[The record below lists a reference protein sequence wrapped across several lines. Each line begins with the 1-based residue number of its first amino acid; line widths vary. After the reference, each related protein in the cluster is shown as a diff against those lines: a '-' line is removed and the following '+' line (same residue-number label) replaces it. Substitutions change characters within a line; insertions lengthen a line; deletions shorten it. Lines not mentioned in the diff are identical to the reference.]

1 MVLEPLGNLGAPSP
15 RNSRVRGDVL
25 ADILIKDGYIIT
37 MDAQR
42 RILERGSVAIK
53 GDKITAVGKDVQE
66 RADTVIDA
74 RGKAVLPGLINA
86 HTHLSMTL
94 LRGVADD
101 MPLMEWL
108 ETKIWPIE
116 KNLTAQ
122 DSYLGALLGCLEM
135 IKSGTTCFAD
145 QYFFMQDVARAVEEA
160 GLRAMLS
167 YGIIEMDDPKRRES
181 ELRAGEKLVKTC
193 QGAAGG
199 RIQTMFGPHAA
210 YTCSP
215 ECLIQVKE
223 LAKKYKVGI
232 HTHISETQDEV
243 DKITKKYGKRPVEHL
258 DSIGFLGPEVLA
270 AHCIWLTEK
279 EIAVIRKQGVKPVHN
294 PVSNMKT
301 ASGVAPVPEMLAAGI
316 PVALG
321 TDGAASNNSLD
332 MFSEMKFA
340 ALLSKA
346 HKLDPTALPAQVVL
360 EMATING
367 AITLGLQDKI
377 GSLEVGKK
385 ADIVMV
391 DMKKPHLAPLHNV
404 ISHLVYSAVG
414 GDVDTVVV
422 DGKVLMRERRVLTL
436 DEVKVLEETQKA
448 ADDLLARREAAK

>member
-1 MVLEPLGNLGAPSP
+1 VK
-15 RNSRVRGDVL
+15 L
-25 ADILIKDGYIIT
+25 ADILIKDGYVIT
-37 MDAQR
+37 MDPRR
-42 RILERGSVAIK
+42 RIFERGSVEID
-53 GDKITAVGKDVQE
+53 GGKISAVGKDIKAKAE
-66 RADTVIDA
+66 EVIDA

-108 ETKIWPIE
+108 EKKIWPIE
-116 KNLTAQ
+116 QNLTA
-122 DSYLGALLGCLEM
+122 DDCYAGALLGCLEM

-145 QYFFMQDVARAVEEA
+145 QYFYMEDVARAVEEA
-160 GLRAMLS
+160 GLRGVLS
-167 YGIIEMDDPKRRES
+167 RGIIELDDPEKREMTIRE
-181 ELRAGEKLVKTC
+181 GERLVKNC
-193 QGAAGG
+193 HGMANG
-199 RIQTMFGPHAA
+199 RILTMFGPHSA

-215 ECLIQVKE
+215 ECLMQVKE
-223 LAKKYKVGI
+223 LAKKYRVGI
-232 HTHISETQDEV
+232 HTHISEAQDEV
-243 DKITKKYGKRPVEHL
+243 DKIFKRYGKRPVEHL

-270 AHCIWLTEK
+270 AHCVWLTAR
-279 EIAVIRKQGVKPVHN
+279 EIEIFHRRGVKPVHN

-301 ASGVAPVPEMLAAGI
+301 ASGVAPVPEMLGAGI

-332 MFSEMKFA
+332 MFREMKFA
-340 ALLSKA
+340 ALLNKV
-346 HKLDPTALPAQVVL
+346 HKLDPTVVPAQAVL

-367 AITLGLQDKI
+367 AIALGLQGEI

-385 ADIVMV
+385 ADVVLV

-414 GDVDTVVV
+414 SDVDTVIV
-422 DGKVLMRERRVLTL
+422 DGEVLMREGRVLTL
-436 DEVKVLEETQKA
+436 DEDEILERAQKA
-448 ADDLLARREAAK
+448 SDDLLARGGFG

>member
-1 MVLEPLGNLGAPSP
+1 M
-15 RNSRVRGDVL
+15 

-215 ECLIQVKE
+215 ECLMQVKE

-316 PVALG
+316 PVSLG

>member
-1 MVLEPLGNLGAPSP
+1 M
-15 RNSRVRGDVL
+15 
-25 ADILIKDGYIIT
+25 ADILIKDGFIIT

-42 RILERGSVAIK
+42 RILERGSVAIE
-53 GDKITAVGKDVQE
+53 GDKITAVGKDVEE

-94 LRGVADD
+94 LRGIADD

-108 ETKIWPIE
+108 EKKIWPIE

-122 DSYLGALLGCLEM
+122 DCYFGALLGCLEM

-145 QYFFMQDVARAVEEA
+145 QYFFMEDVARAVEEA

-167 YGIIEMDDPKRRES
+167 HGIIELGDPKRRES

-193 QGAAGG
+193 HGAAGG
-199 RIQTMFGPHAA
+199 RIQTMFGPHAS

-215 ECLIQVKE
+215 ECLMQVKE

-232 HTHISETQDEV
+232 HVHISETQDEV
-243 DKITKKYGKRPVEHL
+243 DKIMKEYGKRPVEHL

-270 AHCIWLTEK
+270 AHCIWLTER
-279 EIAVIRKQGVKPVHN
+279 EIGIVQKQGVKPVHN

-316 PVALG
+316 PVSLG

-332 MFSEMKFA
+332 MFNEMKFA
-340 ALLSKA
+340 ALLSKV
-346 HKLDPTALPAQVVL
+346 HKLDPVAVPAQVAL

-367 AITLGLQDKI
+367 AIALGLQDSI
-377 GSLEVGKK
+377 GSLEAGKK
-385 ADIVMV
+385 ADIVLV
-391 DMKKPHLAPLHNV
+391 DLQKPHFKPLHSV

-414 GDVDTVVV
+414 SDVDTTIV
-422 DGKVLMRERRVLTL
+422 DGKVLMQGRKVLTL
-436 DEVKVLEETQKA
+436 DEDKVLREAQKSS
-448 ADDLLARREAAK
+448 DDFLARGAGKK

>member
-1 MVLEPLGNLGAPSP
+1 
-15 RNSRVRGDVL
+15 
-25 ADILIKDGYIIT
+25 

-42 RILERGSVAIK
+42 RTLKRGSVAIE
-53 GDKITAVGKDVQE
+53 GDKITAVGKDVKE

-101 MPLMEWL
+101 MPLLEWL

-122 DSYLGALLGCLEM
+122 DCYLGALLGCLEM

-145 QYFFMQDVARAVEEA
+145 QYFFMEDVARAVEEA

-167 YGIIEMDDPKRRES
+167 YGIIELGDPKRRES

-193 QGAAGG
+193 QGAAGE

-215 ECLIQVKE
+215 ECLMQVKE

-232 HTHISETQDEV
+232 HTHISETRDEV
-243 DKITKKYGKRPVEHL
+243 DKIMKKYGKRPVEHL

-270 AHCIWLTEK
+270 AHCVWLTER
-279 EIAVIRKQGVKPVHN
+279 EIAIIQKRGVKPVHN
-294 PVSNMKT
+294 PVSNMKI
-301 ASGVAPVPEMLAAGI
+301 ACGVAPVPEMLAAGI

-367 AITLGLQDKI
+367 AIALGLQDKI
-377 GSLEVGKK
+377 GSIEVGKK
-385 ADIVMV
+385 ADIVV
-391 DMKKPHLAPLHNV
+391 ADMKKPHLVPLHNV

-422 DGKVLMRERRVLTL
+422 DGKVLMRERGVLTL
-436 DEVKVLEETQKA
+436 DEDKVLEETQKA
-448 ADDLLARREAAK
+448 VDDLLARKEVAK

>member
-1 MVLEPLGNLGAPSP
+1 MVLKLLENLGAPSP
-15 RNSRVRGDVL
+15 RNSHARGDGL
-25 ADILIKDGYIIT
+25 ADILIRDGYIIT

-42 RILERGSVAIK
+42 RILERGSVAIE
-53 GDKITAVGKDVQE
+53 GDKITAVGKDVKE

-108 ETKIWPIE
+108 NTKIWPIE
-116 KNLTAQ
+116 VNLTGQ
-122 DSYLGALLGCLEM
+122 DSYLGALLGSLEM

-145 QYFFMQDVARAVEEA
+145 QYFFMEDVARAVEEA

-193 QGAAGG
+193 HGTAGG

-215 ECLIQVKE
+215 ECLMQVKE

-243 DKITKKYGKRPVEHL
+243 DRITKKYGKRPVEHL

-270 AHCIWLTEK
+270 AHCIWLNEP

-346 HKLDPTALPAQVVL
+346 HKLDPTVMPAQVVL

-367 AITLGLQDKI
+367 AIALGLQDKI

-385 ADIVMV
+385 ADIVVV
-391 DMKKPHLAPLHNV
+391 DMKKSHLAPMHNV

-414 GDVDTVVV
+414 GDVDTVMV
-422 DGKVLMRERRVLTL
+422 DGKVLMQESRVLTL
-436 DEVKVLEETQKA
+436 DEVKVVEDTQKA
-448 ADDLLARREAAK
+448 ADDLLARKEAEK

>member
-1 MVLEPLGNLGAPSP
+1 M
-15 RNSRVRGDVL
+15 

-37 MDAQR
+37 MDPQR
-42 RILERGSVAIK
+42 RVFERGSVEIE
-53 GDKITAVGKDVQE
+53 GDKITAVGKDIE
-66 RADTVIDA
+66 GRADTVIDA
-74 RGKAVLPGLINA
+74 RGKVVLPGLVNA

-116 KNLTAQ
+116 KNLTSR
-122 DSYLGALLGCLEM
+122 DCYLGALLGCLEM

-145 QYFFMQDVARAVEEA
+145 LYFFMEDVARAVEEA

-167 YGIIEMDDPKRRES
+167 YGIIELGDPKRRES

-215 ECLIQVKE
+215 ECLMQVKE
-223 LAKKYKVGI
+223 LAKKYKVRI

-243 DKITKKYGKRPVEHL
+243 DKIVKKYGKRPVEHL

-270 AHCIWLTEK
+270 AHCVWLTER
-279 EIAVIRKQGVKPVHN
+279 EIAIIRKQGVKPVHN

-321 TDGAASNNSLD
+321 TDGAASNNALD
-332 MFSEMKFA
+332 MFNEMKFA
-340 ALLSKA
+340 ALLNKVG
-346 HKLDPTALPAQVVL
+346 KLDPTAMPAKSVL

-367 AITLGLQDKI
+367 AIALGLEDRI

-385 ADIVMV
+385 ADIVLA
-391 DMKKPHLAPLHNV
+391 DLKKPHLAPLHNV
-404 ISHLVYSAVG
+404 MSHLVYSAVG
-414 GDVDTVVV
+414 SDVDTTIV
-422 DGKVLMRERRVLTL
+422 DGRILMRNRRVLGIDE
-436 DEVKVLEETQKA
+436 DEVLKQVQATS
-448 ADDLLARREAAK
+448 DDLLDRWRAEK

>member
-1 MVLEPLGNLGAPSP
+1 M
-15 RNSRVRGDVL
+15 

-42 RILERGSVAIK
+42 RILERGSVAIE

-74 RGKAVLPGLINA
+74 RGKAVLPGLINT

-122 DSYLGALLGCLEM
+122 DSYIGALLGCLEM

-145 QYFFMQDVARAVEEA
+145 QYFFMEDVARSVEEA

-215 ECLIQVKE
+215 ECLMQVKE

-243 DKITKKYGKRPVEHL
+243 DRITKKYGKRPVEHL
-258 DSIGFLGPEVLA
+258 DSINFLGPEVLA
-270 AHCIWLTEK
+270 AHCVWLNER

-367 AITLGLQDKI
+367 AIALGLQDKI

-414 GDVDTVVV
+414 GDVDTMVV
-422 DGKVLMRERRVLTL
+422 DGKVLMRERGVLTL

>member
-1 MVLEPLGNLGAPSP
+1 M
-15 RNSRVRGDVL
+15 

-42 RILERGSVAIK
+42 RILERGSVAIG
-53 GDKITAVGKDVQE
+53 GDKITAVGKDVEE

-108 ETKIWPIE
+108 EKKIWQIE

-122 DSYLGALLGCLEM
+122 DCYHGASLGCLEM

-145 QYFFMQDVARAVEEA
+145 QYFFMEDVARAVEEA

-167 YGIIEMDDPKRRES
+167 YGIIELGDPKRRES

-193 QGAAGG
+193 HGAAGG
-199 RIQTMFGPHAA
+199 RIQTMFGPHAS

-215 ECLIQVKE
+215 ECLMQVKE

-243 DKITKKYGKRPVEHL
+243 DKIMKEYGKRPVEHL

-270 AHCIWLTEK
+270 AHCIWLTER
-279 EIAVIRKQGVKPVHN
+279 EIGIVQKQGVKPVHN

-316 PVALG
+316 PVSLG

-332 MFSEMKFA
+332 MFNEMKFA
-340 ALLSKA
+340 ALLSKV
-346 HKLDPTALPAQVVL
+346 HKLDPVAVPAQVAL

-367 AITLGLQDKI
+367 AIALGLQDSI
-377 GSLEVGKK
+377 GSLEAGKK
-385 ADIVMV
+385 ADIVLV
-391 DMKKPHLAPLHNV
+391 DLQKPHFKPLHSV

-414 GDVDTVVV
+414 SDVDATIV
-422 DGKVLMRERRVLTL
+422 DGKILMQGRKVLTL
-436 DEVKVLEETQKA
+436 DEDKVLMEAQKSS
-448 ADDLLARREAAK
+448 DDFLARGVGKK

>member
-215 ECLIQVKE
+215 ECLMQVKE

-422 DGKVLMRERRVLTL
+422 DGKVLMRERGVLTL
-436 DEVKVLEETQKA
+436 EEVKVLEETQKV

>member
-1 MVLEPLGNLGAPSP
+1 
-15 RNSRVRGDVL
+15 L

-42 RILERGSVAIK
+42 RILERGSVAIE

-215 ECLIQVKE
+215 ECLMQVKE

-270 AHCIWLTEK
+270 AHCIWLTER
-279 EIAVIRKQGVKPVHN
+279 EIAVIQKQGVKPVHN

-367 AITLGLQDKI
+367 AIALGLQDKI

-422 DGKVLMRERRVLTL
+422 DGKVLMRERGVLTL

>member
-1 MVLEPLGNLGAPSP
+1 M
-15 RNSRVRGDVL
+15 

-42 RILERGSVAIK
+42 RILERGSVAIE

-66 RADTVIDA
+66 RADTVIDV

-258 DSIGFLGPEVLA
+258 DSIGFLGPEVLV

-367 AITLGLQDKI
+367 AIALGLQDKI

>member
-1 MVLEPLGNLGAPSP
+1 M
-15 RNSRVRGDVL
+15 

-42 RILERGSVAIK
+42 RILERGSVAIE

-215 ECLIQVKE
+215 ECLMQVKE

-321 TDGAASNNSLD
+321 TDGAASNNLLD

-367 AITLGLQDKI
+367 AIALGLQDKI

>member
-1 MVLEPLGNLGAPSP
+1 M
-15 RNSRVRGDVL
+15 
-25 ADILIKDGYIIT
+25 ADILINDGYIIT

-42 RILERGSVAIK
+42 RILERGSVAIE

-145 QYFFMQDVARAVEEA
+145 QYFFMEDVARAIEEA

-167 YGIIEMDDPKRRES
+167 YGIIELDDPKRRES
-181 ELRAGEKLVKTC
+181 ELRAGEKLVKAC

-199 RIQTMFGPHAA
+199 RIQAMFGPHAA

-215 ECLIQVKE
+215 ECLMQVKE
-223 LAKKYKVGI
+223 LSKKYKVGI

-243 DKITKKYGKRPVEHL
+243 DRIMKKYGKRPVEHL
-258 DSIGFLGPEVLA
+258 DSINFLGPEVLA
-270 AHCIWLTEK
+270 AHCVWLNER
-279 EIAVIRKQGVKPVHN
+279 EIAITREQGVKPVHN

-346 HKLDPTALPAQVVL
+346 HKLDPTALPARVVL

-367 AITLGLQDKI
+367 AIALGLQDKI

-422 DGKVLMRERRVLTL
+422 DGKVLMRERGVLTL

-448 ADDLLARREAAK
+448 ADDLLARKEAAK

>member
-1 MVLEPLGNLGAPSP
+1 
-15 RNSRVRGDVL
+15 
-25 ADILIKDGYIIT
+25 
-37 MDAQR
+37 MDARR
-42 RILERGSVAIK
+42 RILERGSVAID
-53 GDKITAVGKDVQE
+53 GDKITAVGKDVKG

-94 LRGVADD
+94 LRGAADD

-116 KNLTAQ
+116 KNLTA
-122 DSYLGALLGCLEM
+122 DDCYVGALLGCLEM

-145 QYFFMQDVARAVEEA
+145 QYFYMEDVARAVEKA
-160 GLRAMLS
+160 GLRGVLS
-167 YGIIEMDDPKRRES
+167 RGIIELGDPKKRETTIR
-181 ELRAGEKLVKTC
+181 EGEKLVKTC
-193 QGAAGG
+193 HGKANG
-199 RIQTMFGPHAA
+199 RILTMFGPHTA

-215 ECLIQVKE
+215 ECLMQVKK

-232 HTHISETQDEV
+232 HTHISESQDEV
-243 DKITKKYGKRPVEHL
+243 DKIMKKYGKRPVEHL

-270 AHCIWLTEK
+270 AHCVWLTER
-279 EIAVIRKQGVKPVHN
+279 EITIIRKQGVKPVHN
-294 PVSNMKT
+294 PVSNMKI
-301 ASGVAPVPEMLAAGI
+301 ACGVAPVPEMLAAGM

-346 HKLDPTALPAQVVL
+346 HKLDPTVLPAQVVL

-367 AITLGLQDKI
+367 AIALGLQDKI

-391 DMKKPHLAPLHNV
+391 DMKKPHLTPLHNV

-422 DGKVLMRERRVLTL
+422 DGKFLMRECRVLTL
-436 DEVKVLEETQKA
+436 DEVKVVEDTQKA
-448 ADDLLARREAAK
+448 ADDLLARKEAEK